1 MNLPRLATLGHR
13 EPRIHCRPEGAVDFE
28 FGEKAL
34 DIAWTAGATLLDWQ
48 ADGIIEGTARTAT
61 GQWAAREVGWL
72 VARQNGKTAGI
83 EVVELA
89 WMIEEPGIHIL
100 HTAHEFQTAIESM
113 DRLQNLI
120 NAHPL
125 LEDQV
130 ASIRIGN
137 GKEWIRL
144 KNGSEIRYRT
154 RTKAGGRGF
163 SVDRLVIDEAMIW
176 SKASQA
182 ALRPLL
188 TTARNLQIWYLG
200 SAADADVHEHCG
212 KWASLRRAAMSDR
225 PPAGLLWR
233 EYSAPEPPEPTGDA
247 LVDEQAREAWR
258 TDPENW
264 AAANPSLGHEVE
276 PGYALVTEEYIAGEL
291 DSFRNALEEW
301 EIERLSVGRWPEDT
315 AAHKPIIEGWA
326 DMTNRTPTLTGPI
339 CIGLELSPDRK
350 RWALAAAQATTEGS
364 THVELGVFR
373 AVTNDE
379 LVVLLTRVV
388 EVWDPVAVVIDGR
401 SPAAVI
407 EAKLIAAGIEPE
419 EATTPQMA
427 AWSGGFL
434 DDATAGLLS
443 HTDQPGLTRAVEMVV
458 MRTLPQGDF
467 VWSRTDDGSTAPMIA
482 ATLAHGGLMTFGSLA
497 STERA
502 LPSTGGAS
510 STITTSRSRG
520 ADLDLLTASF

>member
-1 MNLPRLATLGHR
+1 MNLPGLATLGHR
-13 EPRIHCRPEGAVDFE
+13 EPRLFVPATGAVDFE

-48 ADGIIEGTARTAT
+48 QDVVRLGCARTES
-61 GQWAAREVGWL
+61 GQWAAREVGLL
-72 VARQNGKTAGI
+72 VSRQNGKTASI
-83 EVVELA
+83 EAVELA
-89 WMIEEPGIHIL
+89 WMLEEPGIHIL

-113 DRLQNLI
+113 DRLQNLV
-120 NAHPL
+120 NSHPL
-125 LEDQV
+125 LEDQI

-200 SAADADVHEHCG
+200 SAADAEVHEHCG
-212 KWASLRRAAMSDR
+212 KWASLRQAAMSDR
-225 PPAGLLWR
+225 PPAGLLWM

-247 LVDEQAREAWR
+247 LADEEAREAWR

-276 PGYALVTEEYIAGEL
+276 PGYALVTEEYIEGEL
-291 DSFRNALEEW
+291 DSFRNAIEEW
-301 EIERLSVGRWPEDT
+301 EIERLSVGRWPADGGKHE
-315 AAHKPIIEGWA
+315 PIIKGWVE
-326 DMTNRTPTLTGPI
+326 DMTDNAPKLTGPI
-339 CIGLELSPDRK
+339 CVGLELSPDRK
-350 RWALAAAQATTEGS
+350 RWALAAAQGTADDTTHIEIG
-364 THVELGVFR
+364 LFR
-373 AVTNDE
+373 AVTHDE
-379 LVVLLTRVV
+379 LVALLVRVV

-401 SPAAVI
+401 SPAAVV
-407 EAKLIAAGIEPE
+407 EPKLIAAGIEPE
-419 EATTPQMA
+419 KASTPQMA

-434 DDATAGLLS
+434 DDATAKLLS
-443 HTDQPGLTRAVEMVV
+443 HTNQPALTKAVETVV
-458 MRTLPQGDF
+458 ARTLPQGDF
-467 VWSRTDDGSTAPMIA
+467 VWSRTDDGSTAPIIA
-482 ATLAHGGLMTFGSLA
+482 ATLAHGGLVSFGALA
-497 STERA
+497 TPERP
-502 LPSTGGAS
+502 LPSTG
-510 STITTSRSRG
+510 TTSAPTSRVPSDG
-520 ADLDLLTASF
+520 LDLLTASF